1 MEVAMP
7 LDPALIWF
15 LVGVGLTILEF
26 VVPGVILVFFGV
38 GAWVV
43 AVTTWA
49 GLTTT
54 LQWQLLVFAVSSSL
68 LLISLRK
75 WIKGK
80 FAGHVS
86 GIQDPSNNLDE
97 FTGKSV
103 EVLEDVLPGRSGGKV
118 EFKGASWNA
127 RSDEPIKRGET
138 AVILR
143 VDGISL
149 IIGKRWEGRL

>member
-1 MEVAMP
+1 MP
-7 LDPALIWF
+7 LDPELIWF
-15 LVGVGLTILEF
+15 LVGVGLALLEF

-38 GAWVV
+38 GAWI
-43 AVTTWA
+43 AAITTWA

-54 LQWQLLVFAVSSSL
+54 LQSQLLIFAVSSAL

-80 FAGHVS
+80 FAGHIS
-86 GIQDPSNNLDE
+86 GVQDSSINLDE
-97 FTGKSV
+97 FTGKYV

-118 EFKGASWNA
+118 EFKGSNWSA

-143 VDGISL
+143 VEGISL
-149 IIGKRWEGRL
+149 IIGKK